1 MKQDLEINIPID
13 ESAQASKAEIIP
25 RCYIKNILLLTL
37 SMVIIVITA
46 FAYIFYVKSAQISQ
60 TPQQPNSDTTLND
73 QLGKSCIAQLE
84 ARGYEISRLET
95 SGQAITNI
103 NGDLVSQYTKI
114 IVASLHEASNNRT
127 LYVFACEQVVN
138 GETLATEKEILSEKP
153 VLTADAQI
161 TSILGIRQ
169 IEGTDYFAAEKGS
182 GDGLDIFIFK
192 RNGEVVIDSVL
203 AVNSELSNK
212 HISIAY
218 DATQKLYL
226 TVTSFTDDTK
236 LEAVINPQNGKV
248 ERINAISD

>member
-1 MKQDLEINIPID
+1 MKQALEINIPID
-13 ESAQASKAEIIP
+13 KSAQASKAEVIST
-25 RCYIKNILLLTL
+25 CNIKNILLIAL
-37 SMVIIVITA
+37 SMIVIVITG
-46 FAYIFYVKSAQISQ
+46 FAYNFYVKNAQVSL

-84 ARGYEISRLET
+84 AEGYEISRLET

-114 IVASLHEASNNRT
+114 IIASLHKASNNRA

-138 GETLATEKEILSEKP
+138 GETLATEKETLSEKP

-161 TSILGIRQ
+161 TSILDIQQ

-182 GDGLDIFIFK
+182 GDGLDVFIFK

-218 DATQKLYL
+218 DAMQKLYL
-226 TVTSFTDDTK
+226 TVASFTDDTK

-248 ERINAISD
+248 ERTNAISD